1 MPSKTDSSSDE
12 DRPLIQN
19 LIGREPNLVTF
30 SRQRVA
36 GFAGILAICAAAA
49 IAASGSAFAST
60 TLVKCAH
67 PKTTTV
73 KVNEFEYGF
82 TLSPKGAIPCGKV
95 IFAQRNTGSA
105 QHNFDLQ
112 GVHSGA
118 LIQGGRH
125 TTFTVKL
132 LRPGKYQYQCDV
144 LGHAALGM
152 TGTLTVKK

>member
-1 MPSKTDSSSDE
+1 VK
-12 DRPLIQN
+12 
-19 LIGREPNLVTF
+19 F
-30 SRQRVA
+30 SHHRMAGVA
-36 GFAGILAICAAAA
+36 AIFAICVAAA

-60 TLVKCAH
+60 TVTKCAH

-95 IFAQRNTGSA
+95 IFKQHNTGSA

-118 LIQGGRH
+118 LIAGGKT

-132 LRPGKYQYQCDV
+132 LHPGKYDYQCDV

-152 TGTLTVKK
+152 SGTLTVKK